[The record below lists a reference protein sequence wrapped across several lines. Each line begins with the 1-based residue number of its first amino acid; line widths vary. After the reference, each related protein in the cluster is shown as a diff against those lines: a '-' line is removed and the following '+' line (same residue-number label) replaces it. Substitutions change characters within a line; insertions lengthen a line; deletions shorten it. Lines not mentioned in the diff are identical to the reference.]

1 MSHISTGREPVAP
14 GIPGRF
20 PIVVLVSGNGTNLQA
35 LIDRLH
41 VPADSPV
48 EIVLVVTSST
58 DAPAVGRADRAGIRA
73 EAVERDDYPDRE
85 ARDRALADLVDGE
98 DPGLVVLAGWMS
110 ILTPAFL
117 DRFPDRVINLHPSL
131 LPAFPGMH
139 AIDEAHAWG
148 VRYTGVTVHFAD
160 PEVDGGPPVLQEPVA
175 VRPDEPVEA
184 LRERIREVEH
194 RLLAE
199 AVALFAA
206 GRVRRDPG
214 RRRRVLIDDEGSV
227 G

>member
-1 MSHISTGREPVAP
+1 MPDRFAVA
-14 GIPGRF
+14 
-20 PIVVLVSGNGTNLQA
+20 VLVSGNGTNLQA

-41 VPADSPV
+41 VPKDSGV
-48 EIVLVVTSST
+48 EIVLVVTSSA
-58 DAPAVGRADRAGIRA
+58 DAPAAGRANAAGIRT
-73 EAVERDDYPDRE
+73 EVIDRDDYEDRE
-85 ARDRALADLVDGE
+85 SRDRALADLVDDAE
-98 DPGLVVLAGWMS
+98 PGLVVLAGWMS
-110 ILTPAFL
+110 ILTPWFL

-175 VRPDEPVEA
+175 VRTDESVDA
-184 LRERIREVEH
+184 LRDRIREVEH
-194 RLLAE
+194 RLLAD
-199 AVALFAA
+199 AVALFAQ
-206 GRVRRDPG
+206 GRVRRDPA

-227 G
+227 E

>member
-1 MSHISTGREPVAP
+1 MAE
-14 GIPGRF
+14 RF
-20 PIVVLVSGNGTNLQA
+20 SIAVLVSGNGTNLQA

-41 VPADSPV
+41 VPAGSPV
-48 EIVLVVTSST
+48 EIVLVVTSSA
-58 DAPAVGRADRAGIRA
+58 DAPAMDRAQAAGIRT
-73 EAVERDDYPDRE
+73 EVVDRDGYPDRE
-85 ARDRALADLVDGE
+85 ARDRALADLVHDA

-110 ILTPAFL
+110 ILTPWFL
-117 DRFPDRVINLHPSL
+117 DRFPDRVINLHPSM

-160 PEVDGGPPVLQEPVA
+160 PEVDGGPAVLQEPVA
-175 VRPDEPVEA
+175 VSPHDSVEA
-184 LRERIREVEH
+184 LRERIHEVEH
-194 RLLAE
+194 RLLAD

-206 GRVRRDPG
+206 GRVRRDPA
-214 RRRRVLIDDEGSV
+214 RRRRVLIDDEGSL

>member
-1 MSHISTGREPVAP
+1 MAE
-14 GIPGRF
+14 RF
-20 PIVVLVSGNGTNLQA
+20 PIAVLVSGNGTNLQA

-41 VPADSPV
+41 LPADAPV
-48 EIVLVVTSST
+48 EIVLVVTSSA
-58 DAPAVGRADRAGIRA
+58 DAPAVARATAAGIRT
-73 EAVERDDYPDRE
+73 EIVDRGDYEDRE
-85 ARDRALADLVDGE
+85 ARDRALAELVD
-98 DPGLVVLAGWMS
+98 DANPALVVLAGWMS
-110 ILTPAFL
+110 ILTPSFL
-117 DRFPDRVINLHPSL
+117 DRFPDRVINLHPSM

-148 VRYTGVTVHFAD
+148 VRFTGVTVHFAD

-175 VRPDEPVEA
+175 VSPDDSVDT
-184 LRERIREVEH
+184 LRDRIREVEH

-206 GRVRRDPG
+206 GRVRRDPAM
-214 RRRRVLIDDEGSV
+214 RRRVLIDDEGSV